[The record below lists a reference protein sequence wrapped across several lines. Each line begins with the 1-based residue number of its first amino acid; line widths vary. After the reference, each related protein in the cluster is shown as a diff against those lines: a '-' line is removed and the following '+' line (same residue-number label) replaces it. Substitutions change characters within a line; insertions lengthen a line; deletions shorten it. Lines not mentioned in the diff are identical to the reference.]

1 MGQLSAL
8 FYKNWIL
15 YKRGI
20 CGNILEFVIPI
31 FFISFVVLVKRL
43 YPPTTYTEQSF
54 LSNPFYAFTIN
65 NNAALTSYL
74 K

>member
-15 YKRGI
+15 YKRGV
-20 CGNILEFVIPI
+20 CGNILEFIIPI
-31 FFISFVVLVKRL
+31 FFIFFVVLIKRL
-43 YPPTTYTEQSF
+43 DPPTTYTEQSF
-54 LSNPFYAFTIN
+54 LSNPALAFTIN
-65 NNAALTSYL
+65 SNAALTSYL